1 MSIFRLTIEN
11 NLDDGSK
18 KTEQIY
24 LKNHRYAIRYII
36 NEIYNSIRNNL
47 PIDSKNYFMQ
57 IKNKIKLD
65 NKYTFNNINYIIE
78 EIKVYY
84 EDYSDDFIKSLVHET
99 YI

>member
-11 NLDDGSK
+11 NSNNEDK
-18 KTEQIY
+18 KTDQIY

-36 NEIYNSIRNNL
+36 NEIYVSIRNNL
-47 PIDSKNYFMQ
+47 PSDSKNYFMQ

-78 EIKVYY
+78 EIKVYC

-99 YI
+99 YF

>member
-1 MSIFRLTIEN
+1 MSIFKLIIEN
-11 NLDDGSK
+11 NSEDGKK
-18 KTEQIY
+18 KTEEIY

-36 NEIYNSIRNNL
+36 NEIYNSIRNDL
-47 PIDSKNYFMQ
+47 PVDTKNYFMQ

-84 EDYSDDFIKSLVHET
+84 EDYSDDFIKSLVHESCF
-99 YI
+99 